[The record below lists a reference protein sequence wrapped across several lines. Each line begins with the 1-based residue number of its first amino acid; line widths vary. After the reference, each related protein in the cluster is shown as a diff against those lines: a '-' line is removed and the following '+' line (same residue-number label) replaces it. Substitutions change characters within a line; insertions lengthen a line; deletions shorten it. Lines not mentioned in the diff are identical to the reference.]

1 MEVNDLTQLPW
12 YLESYLEHHN
22 EAIKKGTFFDAEAE
36 EFQRGFMPLYLKYAG
51 TKSLMKHL
59 RNYIYTHEITRK
71 DDFWFQLVSMW
82 CFHIQYYRE
91 RRGIPFKPEDIFK
104 IKIPKIILDIQ

>member
-1 MEVNDLTQLPW
+1 MEVNDTKNLPW
-12 YLESYLEHHN
+12 YIECYTEWMN
-22 EAIKKGTFFDAEAE
+22 KKPEEYRDQEAM
-36 EFQRGFMPLYLKYAG
+36 EFNRDFMPLYLKYAG

-59 RNYIYTHEITRK
+59 KNYLKTHEIKRK
-71 DDFWFQLVSMW
+71 DDFRFQLISMW

-91 RRGIPFKPEDIFK
+91 RHGIPFKPEDVFK